1 MKEKLLLITILLVS
15 NAIYSQSKSIV
26 GSWITR
32 DTVNRIQFFIN
43 DDGTVEKRTAPGN
56 EYVWNKKPLSG
67 TYTFSNNTLFMKWS
81 DKTTE
86 TIKVKF
92 IQNFAEF
99 RLFDKRNKSSISK
112 VFLKIVDEEVV
123 PDK

>member
-15 NAIYSQSKSIV
+15 NAIYSQSKTIV

-43 DDGTVEKRTAPGN
+43 DDGTVEKRTATGN
-56 EYVWNKKPLSG
+56 EDVWNKKPLSG

-99 RLFDKRNKSSISK
+99 RLFDNRKKSSISK